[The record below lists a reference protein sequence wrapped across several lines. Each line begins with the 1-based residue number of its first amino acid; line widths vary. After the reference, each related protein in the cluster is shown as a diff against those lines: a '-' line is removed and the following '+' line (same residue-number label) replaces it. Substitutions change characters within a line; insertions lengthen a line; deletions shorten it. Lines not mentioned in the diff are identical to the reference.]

1 MYKITNKSTGFI
13 QYRNAEDAADFV
25 HKNYP
30 FTEKYTLKRI
40 KEIDTEFIEEISYAV
55 IGGICLSILLTLF
68 YIVNL

>member
-13 QYRNAEDAADFV
+13 QYRNAKDAADFV
-25 HKNYP
+25 SKNYP

-40 KEIDTEFIEEISYAV
+40 RVINTDKIEEVCTNILYFLSAV
-55 IGGICLSILLTLF
+55 VMMFLF